1 VRVRDTGDL
10 GLPRLE
16 LDEEVGGK
24 ERLPREKGRPDE
36 RGRDREEG
44 EQND

>member
-1 VRVRDTGDL
+1 MDEWDVSDA

-16 LDEEVGGK
+16 LDEGVGGK
-24 ERLPREKGRPDE
+24 ERLSREKGRPDE